1 LSWRFT
7 YHKELLQHLYTGH
20 SDLYILMGENQGD
33 FEHDFEELIR
43 GVELQPKT
51 LMGACDQCLELHD
64 KKDTSKLSISIVEFS
79 V

>member
-1 LSWRFT
+1 
-7 YHKELLQHLYTGH
+7 
-20 SDLYILMGENQGD
+20 MGENQGD

-64 KKDTSKLSISIVEFS
+64 KKDASKLSISIVEFS